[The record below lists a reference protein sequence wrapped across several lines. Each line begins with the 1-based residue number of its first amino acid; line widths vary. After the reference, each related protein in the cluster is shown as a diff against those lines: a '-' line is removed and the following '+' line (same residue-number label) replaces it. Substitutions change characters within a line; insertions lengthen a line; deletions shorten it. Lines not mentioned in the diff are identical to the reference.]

1 MSLIQVYVDPEYTW
15 TLGPGPSE
23 GGWGRLLILG
33 GFNST
38 GSERGTIKKRAYTPQ
53 IKGSKLQ
60 FSHIYLILCIILY
73 KMIHILYENIFFK
86 F

>member
-38 GSERGTIKKRAYTPQ
+38 GSERGTIKKRANTLQ
-53 IKGSKLQ
+53 IKGPNYNLV
-60 FSHIYLILCIILY
+60 IYT
-73 KMIHILYENIFFK
+73 
-86 F
+86 